1 MNKVVLD
8 ASALLALIKYE
19 TGATEVEK
27 LLGNIIMSSVN
38 VSEVAA
44 ILLDSDMTE
53 EECKNSIEPFI
64 SSIIPFDSEQ
74 SFLSAL
80 LKKHT
85 KHKGLSFGDR
95 ACIAL
100 GIKLNVSIYTA
111 DKAWYN
117 LEINQADI
125 KLIR

>member
-64 SSIIPFDSEQ
+64 SSSNK
-74 SFLSAL
+74 L
-80 LKKHT
+80 LHNI
-85 KHKGLSFGDR
+85 LIF
-95 ACIAL
+95 
-100 GIKLNVSIYTA
+100 SIFCC
-111 DKAWYN
+111 
-117 LEINQADI
+117 
-125 KLIR
+125 